1 MSTADSVDA
10 ELGVAYLLSP
20 TDALDGDDETVGPTF
35 QLALTWK
42 AVSKYTRSQLHHNR
56 SPVILYLTYF
66 VTFINSVHVTLICN
80 VHTIS
85 WHDLELFT

>member
-20 TDALDGDDETVGPTF
+20 TDALDRRPNVPVGSD
-35 QLALTWK
+35 LESRVK
-42 AVSKYTRSQLHHNR
+42 IYKKSIHHNR